1 MKAATFKKLLEQVAV
16 LSKRQR
22 EQLLQVLRSTVGLER
37 FAEVIEQARPAP
49 TCCPARGAARFHR
62 HGRANGLPASTA

>member
-16 LSKRQR
+16 LGKRQR
-22 EQLLQVLRSTVGLER
+22 EQLLQALRSTVGLER